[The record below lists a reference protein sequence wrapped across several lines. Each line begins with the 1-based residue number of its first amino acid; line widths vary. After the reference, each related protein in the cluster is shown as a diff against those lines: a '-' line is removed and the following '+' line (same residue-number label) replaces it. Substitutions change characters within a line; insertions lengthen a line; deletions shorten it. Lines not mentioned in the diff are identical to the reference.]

1 MTCKLIRPISLWMVL
16 LMTQLSNENYVL
28 AQATPPGLDP
38 TQGAN
43 STQGSDYDAAILADQ
58 PVLYLTMGAA
68 SDQGVEPDQAGS
80 HLDGQY
86 RPDNAVPPTIAMPNG
101 DLARHFDGA
110 SQYLEVPSSAALSVP
125 TTGTLSIEAWM
136 APDTLQFEHEEG
148 SGYVYW
154 LGKGDHGEYEYAM
167 RMYSLTNTETPPR
180 PNRISGYAFNPAGGL
195 GSGSYFQDPVVPG
208 QWIHV
213 VLVINTIAISPQFP
227 TGFVTIT
234 KNGVARK
241 TTALDQFGVV
251 PVAGSAPFRAG
262 TLNLRSFFA
271 GSIGKVAVYDYE
283 LTREQILTHTHA
295 MLGGK

>member
-1 MTCKLIRPISLWMVL
+1 MTCKLIRLISLCMVL
-16 LMTQLSNENYVL
+16 LMTQLSNENCVF
-28 AQATPPGLDP
+28 AQATSAGPDP
-38 TQGAN
+38 TQGTY
-43 STQGSDYDAAILADQ
+43 STQGSGYDAAILADH
-58 PVLYLTMGAA
+58 PVLYVTMGAA
-68 SDQGVEPDQAGS
+68 SDQGVEPDQSGS

-86 RPDNAVPPTIAMPNG
+86 RPDNSVPPTVAMPNG

-110 SQYLEVPSSAALSVP
+110 TQYLEMPSAPALSVP
-125 TTGTLSIEAWM
+125 TTGILSIEAWM

-154 LGKGDHGEYEYAM
+154 LGKGDRGEYEYAM
-167 RMYSLTNTETPPR
+167 RMYSLANTETPPR

-195 GSGSYFQDPVVPG
+195 GSGSYFQDHVVPG

-213 VLVINTIAISPQFP
+213 VLVINTITTSPQYP
-227 TGFVTIT
+227 TGFVTIY

-251 PVAGSAPFRAG
+251 PSAGSAPFRVA
-262 TLNLRSFFA
+262 TLNLRSYFA

-283 LTREQILTHTHA
+283 LTGEQVMAHTLM
-295 MLGGK
+295 MLAGK